1 MIAETS
7 SIGTMVQGLPS
18 LQSFNGSTTRKINIL
33 PSCYHTLLVVLSARM
48 FRRIKS
54 FVLNYSDSWEYFSRV
69 ESKISMP
76 HLTSF
81 AIFCFIV
88 DSRINS

>member
-1 MIAETS
+1 MIAETT
-7 SIGTMVQGLPS
+7 SIGIMVQGLPS

-54 FVLNYSDSWEYFSRV
+54 FVLNYSDSREYFCTCR
-69 ESKISMP
+69 KQDFNA
-76 HLTSF
+76 TSDLF
-81 AIFCFIV
+81 RNFLFY
-88 DSRINS
+88 S